1 MAAILSAEHL
11 SKSYTLKKLL
21 TDVTI
26 YIGEHDRIGVVGV
39 NGTGKSTLLK
49 LLSGLDEPDGGVVM
63 RKNGLRVSYLPQMPD
78 YSQPR
83 TAVQQV
89 LFDAPKDVGA
99 PDEYEAKA
107 LLSQFGIDDFDADVR
122 TLSGGQ
128 KKRVA
133 LAAALIRPVDLLML
147 DEPTNHIDAET
158 IALLEG
164 RLAKYR
170 GALMMV
176 THDRYFLERVCDE
189 IIEVDGGKLYQY
201 EANYS
206 KYLEQKAEREMMEE
220 ASRRKLEAL
229 YRSELKWIRRGA
241 AARTT
246 KQRFRVE
253 RFDDIKDS
261 LKPQEETRRV
271 EITTGSTR
279 LGKKLIE
286 IDGISKGFGGHTLIK
301 DFSYMLMRDDRI
313 GVLGE
318 NGCGKSTLLKMIA
331 GEEAP
336 DSGTVT
342 RGETV
347 RVGYLKQEVPVY
359 PPDKRVIDAV
369 RDIATSIHTDDG
381 VLTASQLCEKFLI
394 NSTMQYTQA
403 ARLSGGE
410 KRRLYLMQVL
420 MSAPNVLLLDE
431 PTNDIDVDTL
441 TILEDYLAA
450 FPGPVI
456 AVSHDR
462 YFLDKF
468 ARRVFALDGTG
479 KVIDSVG
486 GYSDWRELK
495 RDIERTGKAESKP
508 ESHAAE
514 PAKQRSQGRR
524 KLKFTF
530 KEQREF
536 DTIDGDIAALEQ
548 KIADIEAAM
557 EKSAADYVELEKLTR
572 QKDEAEAQLN
582 EKMDRWVY
590 LNDLS
595 ERIERGE
602 YAEE

>member
-1 MAAILSAEHL
+1 MSDKIF
-11 SKSYTLKKLL
+11 
-21 TDVTI
+21 
-26 YIGEHDRIGVVGV
+26 
-39 NGTGKSTLLK
+39 
-49 LLSGLDEPDGGVVM
+49 
-63 RKNGLRVSYLPQMPD
+63 
-78 YSQPR
+78 
-83 TAVQQV
+83 AV
-89 LFDAPKDVGA
+89 A
-99 PDEYEAKA
+99 
-107 LLSQFGIDDFDADVR
+107 
-122 TLSGGQ
+122 
-128 KKRVA
+128 
-133 LAAALIRPVDLLML
+133 
-147 DEPTNHIDAET
+147 
-158 IALLEG
+158 
-164 RLAKYR
+164 
-170 GALMMV
+170 
-176 THDRYFLERVCDE
+176 
-189 IIEVDGGKLYQY
+189 VDGP
-201 EANYS
+201 S
-206 KYLEQKAEREMMEE
+206 
-220 ASRRKLEAL
+220 
-229 YRSELKWIRRGA
+229 GA
-241 AARTT
+241 
-246 KQRFRVE
+246 
-253 RFDDIKDS
+253 
-261 LKPQEETRRV
+261 
-271 EITTGSTR
+271 
-279 LGKKLIE
+279 
-286 IDGISKGFGGHTLIK
+286 
-301 DFSYMLMRDDRI
+301 
-313 GVLGE
+313 
-318 NGCGKSTLLKMIA
+318 GKSTLLKMIA

-479 KVIDSVG
+479 KVVDSVG

-530 KEQREF
+530 KEQREYE
-536 DTIDGDIAALEQ
+536 TIDADLAALERQ
-548 KIADIEAAM
+548 ISECEEAQGACGSDYVKLQDLQAKQAELEAA
-557 EKSAADYVELEKLTR
+557 LEAKTER
-572 QKDEAEAQLN
+572 WMYLN
-582 EKMDRWVY
+582 ELKEKID
-590 LNDLS
+590 
-595 ERIERGE
+595 
-602 YAEE
+602 AQ

>member
-1 MAAILSAEHL
+1 
-11 SKSYTLKKLL
+11 
-21 TDVTI
+21 
-26 YIGEHDRIGVVGV
+26 
-39 NGTGKSTLLK
+39 
-49 LLSGLDEPDGGVVM
+49 
-63 RKNGLRVSYLPQMPD
+63 
-78 YSQPR
+78 
-83 TAVQQV
+83 
-89 LFDAPKDVGA
+89 
-99 PDEYEAKA
+99 
-107 LLSQFGIDDFDADVR
+107 
-122 TLSGGQ
+122 
-128 KKRVA
+128 
-133 LAAALIRPVDLLML
+133 
-147 DEPTNHIDAET
+147 
-158 IALLEG
+158 
-164 RLAKYR
+164 
-170 GALMMV
+170 
-176 THDRYFLERVCDE
+176 
-189 IIEVDGGKLYQY
+189 
-201 EANYS
+201 
-206 KYLEQKAEREMMEE
+206 
-220 ASRRKLEAL
+220 
-229 YRSELKWIRRGA
+229 
-241 AARTT
+241 
-246 KQRFRVE
+246 
-253 RFDDIKDS
+253 
-261 LKPQEETRRV
+261 
-271 EITTGSTR
+271 
-279 LGKKLIE
+279 
-286 IDGISKGFGGHTLIK
+286 
-301 DFSYMLMRDDRI
+301 
-313 GVLGE
+313 
-318 NGCGKSTLLKMIA
+318 MIA

-602 YAEE
+602 YAED

>member
-1 MAAILSAEHL
+1 MNIVSLEHIT
-11 SKSYTLKKLL
+11 KSFIDAPVLN
-21 TDVTI
+21 DVSL
-26 YIGEHDRIGVVGV
+26 YIGEGRRIGVIGA
-39 NGTGKSTLLK
+39 NGAGKSTLLK
-49 LLSGLDEPDGGVVM
+49 IAAGALKPDSGTASTASGSQI
-63 RKNGLRVSYLPQMPD
+63 SYLPQSPD
-78 YSQPR
+78 FPEGLSVIDTVFYHITNR
-83 TAVQQV
+83 TDEQ
-89 LFDAPKDVGA
+89 
-99 PDEYEAKA
+99 EYEARA
-107 LLSQFGIDDFDADVR
+107 MLSRLGIDDLNADVSKM
-122 TLSGGQ
+122 SGGQ
-128 KKRVA
+128 RKRIA
-133 LAAALIRPVDLLML
+133 IAAALMRKSDLLML
-147 DEPTNHIDAET
+147 DEPTNHIDTET
-158 IALLEG
+158 IAYLEDQL
-164 RLAKYR
+164 RARR

>member
-1 MAAILSAEHL
+1 MNIVSLEHIT
-11 SKSYTLKKLL
+11 KSFIDAPVLN
-21 TDVTI
+21 DVSL
-26 YIGEHDRIGVVGV
+26 YIGEGRRIGVIGA
-39 NGTGKSTLLK
+39 NGAGKSTLLK
-49 LLSGLDEPDGGVVM
+49 IAAGALKPDSGTVSTASGAQI
-63 RKNGLRVSYLPQMPD
+63 SYLPQSPD
-78 YSQPR
+78 FPKGLSVIDTVFYHITNR
-83 TAVQQV
+83 TDEQ
-89 LFDAPKDVGA
+89 
-99 PDEYEAKA
+99 EYEARA
-107 LLSQFGIDDFDADVR
+107 MLSRLGIDDLNADVSKM
-122 TLSGGQ
+122 SGGQ
-128 KKRVA
+128 RKRIA
-133 LAAALIRPVDLLML
+133 IAAALMRKSDLLML
-147 DEPTNHIDAET
+147 DEPTNHIDTET
-158 IALLEG
+158 IAYLEDQL
-164 RLAKYR
+164 RARR

-479 KVIDSVG
+479 KVVDSVG

-508 ESHAAE
+508 ESRAAE